1 MNQKNV
7 KYLMLSKSDVTLMA
21 AGTVINEPSDLT
33 EGQLA
38 IVNSANTTVVANQ
51 TTVSPYM
58 VRVVQRVGDELI
70 FSPWIDASKLR
81 KVSAVTGVKSTE
93 QVSFVGYNGTSGS
106 LGGAPAS
113 TADYILKGI
122 IKNTKTTYNCTPFI
136 THWSYQAAAAATEQT
151 IAGGL
156 LASFNAWAKRF
167 PEKVLTC
174 ERVAA
179 TTSVAALATA
189 TMVKVTNGSKSVSA
203 LLPTIATAA
212 FNPAASTTSV
222 VANAV
227 FNMPSY
233 NGRTFTFTAAALGAG
248 AGYHTILIGT
258 TAYTVADVND
268 AAANSTAIAAAINA
282 GTQATCVAEGAG
294 VTTITYNE
302 GQYFLPPVVGYKDA
316 DANGAYDGYVAVT
329 IASGDAVP
337 VKYLYAATTTAA
349 TFELD
354 QPWQGPTGYV
364 IDGTTAA
371 TNCGTVTLNGDD
383 FGLKFTSKALPVDFE
398 KRNYEKVRF
407 ELGIDGDF
415 PTAVTVTDSVA
426 ASEGVGVYAQIGIL
440 ERQAQM
446 NEGQAWLSTYPS
458 VNYRNETAKMAAS
471 DFPLYQ
477 TIVDFYDDAMTPVL
491 GDTVK
496 SYATVII
503 ATPNATGHGLIGDV
517 FGI

>member
-7 KYLMLSKSDVTLMA
+7 KYLMLSKSDATLMA
-21 AGTVINEPSDLT
+21 AGTVINEPGDLT

-38 IVNSANTTVVANQ
+38 IVNSANTTVTTDQ
-51 TTVSPYM
+51 TGTSPYM

-81 KVSAVTGVKSTE
+81 KVTAVTGVKSTE

-113 TADYILKGI
+113 TSDYILKGI

-136 THWSYQAAAAATEQT
+136 THWSYQAAASASEQT
-151 IAGGL
+151 IAKGL
-156 LASFNAWAKRF
+156 LDSFNAWAKRF
-167 PEKVLTC
+167 PEKVLAC

-179 TTSVAALATA
+179 TTSVAAHDTA
-189 TMVKVTNGSKSVSA
+189 TVVKLTNGSKSVA
-203 LLPTIATAA
+203 LYIKATAP
-212 FNPAASTTSV
+212 NTTLTASTTTIA
-222 VANAV
+222 ANTVINA
-227 FNMPSY
+227 PSW
-233 NGRTFTFTAAALGAG
+233 NGRTFTFTCLDAVG
-248 AGYHTILIGT
+248 HTCHIGT
-258 TAYTVADVND
+258 ESYYIADQNTAADGSDNATALVAL
-268 AAANSTAIAAAINA
+268 INA
-282 GTQATCVAEGAG
+282 GTVATAVAATAA
-294 VTTITYNE
+294 VTVTYNDNFY
-302 GQYFLPPVVGYKDA
+302 GLPPMVFSNVA
-316 DANGAYDGYVAVT
+316 AAPTTVAVT

-337 VKYLYAATTTAA
+337 VKYVVSATTAA
-349 TFELD
+349 AATYVLD
-354 QPWQGPTGYV
+354 TEWQGPTGYAYT
-364 IDGTTAA
+364 GTTAA
-371 TNCGTVTLNGDD
+371 THVGETTLNGDD
-383 FGLKFTSKALPVDFE
+383 FGLKFTSKVLPVSFE

-407 ELGIDGDF
+407 ELGVDGDF
-415 PTAVTVTDSVA
+415 PTDVTVTDSVA

-446 NEGQAWLSTYPS
+446 NEGQAWVQSYPS
-458 VNYRNETAKMAAS
+458 VNYRNETAKMAAY

-496 SYATVII
+496 SYGTVII

>member
-7 KYLMLSKSDVTLMA
+7 KYLMLSKSDVTLLA
-21 AGTVINEPSDLT
+21 AGTVINEPTDLT

-38 IVNSANTTVVANQ
+38 IVNSANTTVVASQ
-51 TTVSPYM
+51 VAVAPYL

-81 KVSAVTGVKSTE
+81 KVTAVTGVKSTE

-106 LGGAPAS
+106 IGGAPAS

-136 THWSYQAAAAATEQT
+136 AHWSYQAAASASEQT

-156 LASFNAWAKRF
+156 LTSFNAWAKRF

-179 TTSVAALATA
+179 TTAVAALGGSGTVA
-189 TMVKVTNGSKSVSA
+189 KLTNGSKTVHA
-203 LLPTIATAA
+203 YIKAAAANTTLTADD
-212 FNPAASTTSV
+212 FT
-222 VANAV
+222 VAVGDVINI
-227 FNMPSY
+227 PSW
-233 NGRTFTFTAAALGAG
+233 NGRTFTFSCLDAVGHTCHIGTESYYIADAATAADGSDNATAL
-248 AGYHTILIGT
+248 
-258 TAYTVADVND
+258 VAL
-268 AAANSTAIAAAINA
+268 INA
-282 GTQATCVAEGAG
+282 GTVATAVAAVAV
-294 VTTITYNE
+294 VTVTYNDNFY
-302 GQYFLPPVVGYKDA
+302 GLPPMVFSDVA
-316 DANGAYDGYVAVT
+316 AAPARVAVT
-329 IASGDAVP
+329 ITSGDAVS
-337 VKYLYAATTTAA
+337 VKYKAAATATTAA
-349 TFELD
+349 TFTLD
-354 QPWQGPTGYV
+354 TEWQGPTGYV
-364 IDGTTAA
+364 HDFTAEA
-371 TNCGTVTLNGDD
+371 TSIGVTTLNGDD

-407 ELGIDGDF
+407 ELGVDGDF
-415 PTAVTVTDSVA
+415 PTVVTVTDSVA
-426 ASEGVGVYAQIGIL
+426 ASEGIGVYAQIGIL

-446 NEGQAWLSTYPS
+446 NEGQAWVNAYPS
-458 VNYRNETAKMAAS
+458 VNHRNETAKMAAY

-496 SYATVII
+496 SYGTVII

>member
-1 MNQKNV
+1 MNQKFV
-7 KYLMLSKSDVTLMA
+7 KYLMLSKSDITLMA

-38 IVNSANTTVVANQ
+38 IVNSANTTVVADQ
-51 TTVSPYM
+51 TGTAPYL

-113 TADYILKGI
+113 IADYILKGI

-136 THWSYQAAAAATEQT
+136 AHWSYQAAASATEQT
-151 IAGGL
+151 IAAGL
-156 LASFNAWAKRF
+156 LTSFNTWAKRF
-167 PEKVLTC
+167 PEKVLAC
-174 ERVAA
+174 ELVAA
-179 TTSVAALATA
+179 TTSVAAFTGSS
-189 TMVKVTNGSKSVSA
+189 TIIKVTNGSKSV
-203 LLPTIATAA
+203 ATYIKAA
-212 FNPAASTTSV
+212 AGNVTLTASTASV
-222 VANAV
+222 VTSAV
-227 FNMPSY
+227 VNIPSW
-233 NGRTFTFTAAALGAG
+233 NGRTFTFSAVALGSG
-248 AGYHTILIGT
+248 AGRHVVYIGGT
-258 TAYTVADVND
+258 TYNVADAGTD
-268 AAANSTAIAAAINA
+268 AQNATAIAASINA
-282 GTQATCVAEGAG
+282 GTQATASVDTAAL
-294 VTTITYNE
+294 TITYNE
-302 GQYFLPPVVGYKDA
+302 GQYFLPPMVLSSD
-316 DANGAYDGYVAVT
+316 DDSTFSNVAVT
-329 IASGDAVP
+329 IASGDAIP
-337 VKYLYAATTTAA
+337 VKYINGAATSAAA
-349 TFELD
+349 TFTLATE
-354 QPWQGPTGYV
+354 WQGPTGYV
-364 IDGTTAA
+364 YEGTTAA
-371 TNCGTVTLNGDD
+371 TNAGITTLNGDD
-383 FGLKFTSKALPVDFE
+383 FGLKFTGKALPVNFE

-407 ELGIDGDF
+407 ELGLDGDF
-415 PTAVTVTDSVA
+415 PTAALVTDSVA
-426 ASEGVGVYAQIGIL
+426 ASEGIGVYAQIGTL

-446 NEGQAWLSTYPS
+446 NEGQAWLSAYPS
-458 VNYRNETAKMAAS
+458 VNYRNETAKMAAE